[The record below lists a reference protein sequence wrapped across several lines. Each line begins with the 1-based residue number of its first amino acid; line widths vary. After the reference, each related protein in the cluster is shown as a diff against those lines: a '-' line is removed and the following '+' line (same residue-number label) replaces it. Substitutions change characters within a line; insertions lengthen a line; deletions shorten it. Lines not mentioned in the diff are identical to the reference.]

1 MTSPFPVV
9 AGQPITPAVLNH
21 AYTYADTNSHTVT
34 AASYSDLSSIYTI
47 PAWDAAVGMSYELT
61 AFGNGTTGSSAQ
73 TMQFGLYLGSSIVG
87 VAPILGSSAFATSEA
102 FRWEVVL
109 KIIPASI
116 GPSGTWFGSIR
127 GVVTESPNAI
137 LPGAGSQDS
146 VPFAGGNSSAYSQDT
161 TVPNA
166 FGLQFQWGGT
176 SGSPTITCTGTRYT
190 RCG

>member
-9 AGQPITPAVLNH
+9 AGQRITPAVLNH

-47 PAWDAAVGMSYELT
+47 PASDAATGMSYEIT
-61 AFGNGTTGSSAQ
+61 AFGNGTTGSTAE
-73 TMQFGLYLGSSIVG
+73 TMQFGLLLGSSIVG
-87 VAPILGSSAFATSEA
+87 VAPLIGSSAFATSEA
-102 FRWEVVL
+102 FRWEVTIKL
-109 KIIPASI
+109 IPATI
-116 GPSGTWFGSIR
+116 GSTATWFGSVE

-137 LPGAGSQDS
+137 LPGAGSQDT
-146 VPFAGGNSSAYSQDT
+146 VPFAGGNSSAYTQDS

-166 FGLQFQWGGT
+166 FGLQFAWGGT
-176 SGSPTITCTGTRYT
+176 TGSPTITCTGTRYT